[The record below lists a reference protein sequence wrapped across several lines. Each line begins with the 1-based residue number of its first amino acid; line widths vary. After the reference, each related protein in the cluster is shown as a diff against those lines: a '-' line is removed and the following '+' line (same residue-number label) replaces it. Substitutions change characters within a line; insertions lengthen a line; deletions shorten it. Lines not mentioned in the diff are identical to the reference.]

1 MSFDFQTIVTLDSLY
16 SKVNHPLKVILI
28 YEMVIWYQLVSSTF
42 TFHNSKNQ
50 RVRWQP
56 VSTDSFCWNIYQ
68 NLILIQN
75 CNYYVWIIFYRPVLF
90 YCVVRHCLYLL
101 VFLFLFSSQIWI
113 YLIFIIFWIAIA
125 GTHLLNEAI
134 FSTTSGFLS
143 SR

>member
-101 VFLFLFSSQIWI
+101 VFFVPFFFSNLDLFNLH
-113 YLIFIIFWIAIA
+113 YFWIAIA